1 MVTIKRT
8 SVTSQIIDYMKNCI
22 KDGSW
27 VVGSK
32 IPSETVLSQN
42 LGVSRA
48 SLRLAIA
55 QFVTLGILKPEQGR
69 GCFLISDKIDER
81 LGNLKALQEHDYVDI
96 SKVLQFRFLIEP
108 EATRLACENNHDG
121 SLLAKLRNYH
131 NIMKQS
137 IEKPEIFI
145 KADLDFHQTLGY
157 ASGNELFGDTLKA
170 IFANTQKSHKQINS
184 LFGFK
189 DGINFHAKI
198 LEALE
203 EHDAKKASHLMSRH
217 LKHAL
222 EELETHEA

>member
-1 MVTIKRT
+1 M
-8 SVTSQIIDYMKNCI
+8 
-22 KDGSW
+22 
-27 VVGSK
+27 
-32 IPSETVLSQN
+32 
-42 LGVSRA
+42 
-48 SLRLAIA
+48 
-55 QFVTLGILKPEQGR
+55 
-69 GCFLISDKIDER
+69 
-81 LGNLKALQEHDYVDI
+81 
-96 SKVLQFRFLIEP
+96 IEP

-121 SLLAKLRNYH
+121 SLIAKLRNYH